1 MTDFSIPRRMSPA
14 AFIIIFLKSLRD
26 FIGVSFI
33 AIIYLLVDIYNSS
46 TIDLGEVA
54 FAVVFTVALPA
65 VIAFIRYYFSKYHIE
80 NNNLIFTHGFGFKQ
94 TTSIPLS
101 KVHTLRT
108 KRGIVYRLTEMRGV
122 TFDTLASSTQEVEL
136 ILDESEWQ
144 GLQQSV
150 RADEDFAASADTA
163 PPPFRNDTLIISNLN
178 IIKGALCQNHLKGFA
193 ILAAVLLAVLDNLS
207 QLKEGVSR
215 QVIDYIDTQANNL
228 APSATDWILI
238 AAVAYLFAMLL
249 WIGKVA
255 LRYYGMSI
263 QIADKRLTIESGL
276 LSRRTCRITRDK
288 ATILSIKQNPIEKIA
303 NCQTIGIRQAE
314 NVSDPKKEETG
325 IRIYGSDLGDR
336 LLAWWLDDNSN
347 ADSTPLLSAKA
358 GKGLLM
364 RRCLPHLLVAVM
376 ALVIMVFAADIMI
389 PAVIICTVYAVLT
402 TIRAMMAW
410 RHGGIELTET
420 YIRIDCGNIALIRE
434 YIRYQNVES
443 VSIRNTPFTSV
454 TDRVS
459 IQISTNAGSSRVY
472 SLKSDTAHAIRNI
485 ITYKTP

>member
-163 PPPFRNDTLIISNLN
+163 PPPFRNDTLIISN
-178 IIKGALCQNHLKGFA
+178 
-193 ILAAVLLAVLDNLS
+193 
-207 QLKEGVSR
+207 
-215 QVIDYIDTQANNL
+215 
-228 APSATDWILI
+228 
-238 AAVAYLFAMLL
+238 
-249 WIGKVA
+249 
-255 LRYYGMSI
+255 
-263 QIADKRLTIESGL
+263 
-276 LSRRTCRITRDK
+276 
-288 ATILSIKQNPIEKIA
+288 
-303 NCQTIGIRQAE
+303 
-314 NVSDPKKEETG
+314 
-325 IRIYGSDLGDR
+325 
-336 LLAWWLDDNSN
+336 
-347 ADSTPLLSAKA
+347 
-358 GKGLLM
+358 
-364 RRCLPHLLVAVM
+364 
-376 ALVIMVFAADIMI
+376 
-389 PAVIICTVYAVLT
+389 
-402 TIRAMMAW
+402 
-410 RHGGIELTET
+410 
-420 YIRIDCGNIALIRE
+420 
-434 YIRYQNVES
+434 
-443 VSIRNTPFTSV
+443 
-454 TDRVS
+454 
-459 IQISTNAGSSRVY
+459 
-472 SLKSDTAHAIRNI
+472 
-485 ITYKTP
+485 

>member
-1 MTDFSIPRRMSPA
+1 
-14 AFIIIFLKSLRD
+14 
-26 FIGVSFI
+26 
-33 AIIYLLVDIYNSS
+33 
-46 TIDLGEVA
+46 
-54 FAVVFTVALPA
+54 
-65 VIAFIRYYFSKYHIE
+65 
-80 NNNLIFTHGFGFKQ
+80 
-94 TTSIPLS
+94 
-101 KVHTLRT
+101 
-108 KRGIVYRLTEMRGV
+108 
-122 TFDTLASSTQEVEL
+122 
-136 ILDESEWQ
+136 
-144 GLQQSV
+144 
-150 RADEDFAASADTA
+150 
-163 PPPFRNDTLIISNLN
+163 
-178 IIKGALCQNHLKGFA
+178 
-193 ILAAVLLAVLDNLS
+193 
-207 QLKEGVSR
+207 
-215 QVIDYIDTQANNL
+215 
-228 APSATDWILI
+228 
-238 AAVAYLFAMLL
+238 MLL

-347 ADSTPLLSAKA
+347 ADSTPLLSAKS

-434 YIRYQNVES
+434 YIRYQDVES